1 MTIHFNH
8 AEHTLERLEGF
19 LHDAISE
26 ENISAEK
33 IYDTII
39 ENVAE
44 NVEYHQIHYQ
54 KSKRLFNLL
63 KGYEKLN
70 TETQENVEEN
80 TYDDMVDEDVPM
92 FSESEKEDKI
102 IKWLLPVEK
111 EADGEYYII
120 LPEDLLNAA
129 KLTPGDNVEW
139 VELTKNS
146 YLIRKVEES

>member
-1 MTIHFNH
+1 MTIHSNH
-8 AEHTLERLEGF
+8 AKYALEQLEGF

-26 ENISAEK
+26 ENISAEE

-44 NVEYHQIHYQ
+44 NVEHYQIHYQ
-54 KSKRLFNLL
+54 KSERLFNLL
-63 KGYEKLN
+63 KGYQKPN

-80 TYDDMVDEDVPM
+80 IYDDMIDEDDWM

>member
-8 AEHTLERLEGF
+8 AEHTLEQLEGF

-44 NVEYHQIHYQ
+44 NVEHHQIHYQ

-63 KGYEKLN
+63 KGYEKFN

-80 TYDDMVDEDVPM
+80 IYDDMTDENDWM

-129 KLTPGDNVEW
+129 NLTPGDNVEW
-139 VELTKNS
+139 VELTKDS

>member
-129 KLTPGDNVEW
+129 KLTPGDDVEW
-139 VELTKNS
+139 VELTKDS